1 MPCAIWYRLYDFVVR
16 VPYHSDKKT
25 YVYQFGLLLDY
36 AGDVVGFEFAV
47 VGALIA
53 ANMCVEKLV
62 KCRGVIMVACMAEF
76 VQKDEL
82 AQVLG

>member
-1 MPCAIWYRLYDFVVR
+1 MCKL
-16 VPYHSDKKT
+16 
-25 YVYQFGLLLDY
+25 GLLLDY

-62 KCRGVIMVACMAEF
+62 KRGGVIMVVCMAEL
-76 VQKDEL
+76 VQKDKL
-82 AQVLG
+82 AQVLGKKHNEERDADAITPTT

>member
-1 MPCAIWYRLYDFVVR
+1 MCKY
-16 VPYHSDKKT
+16 
-25 YVYQFGLLLDY
+25 GLLLDY

-62 KCRGVIMVACMAEF
+62 KRRGVIMVACMAEL
-76 VQKDEL
+76 VQKDKL

>member
-1 MPCAIWYRLYDFVVR
+1 MCKY
-16 VPYHSDKKT
+16 
-25 YVYQFGLLLDY
+25 GLLLDY

-62 KCRGVIMVACMAEF
+62 KRRGVIMVARMAEL
-76 VQKDEL
+76 VQKDKL
-82 AQVLG
+82 AQVLRKEHDEERDADAIVPTA

>member
-1 MPCAIWYRLYDFVVR
+1 MICHSRTALTRKHLYQ
-16 VPYHSDKKT
+16 Y
-25 YVYQFGLLLDY
+25 GLLLDY

-53 ANMCVEKLV
+53 VNMCVEKLV
-62 KCRGVIMVACMAEF
+62 KRRGVIMVACVAEL

>member
-1 MPCAIWYRLYDFVVR
+1 MCKL
-16 VPYHSDKKT
+16 
-25 YVYQFGLLLDY
+25 GLLFDY
-36 AGDVVGFEFAV
+36 VGDVVGFEFAV

-62 KCRGVIMVACMAEF
+62 KRRGVIMVACVAEF
-76 VQKDEL
+76 VEHDKL

>member
-1 MPCAIWYRLYDFVVR
+1 MCKY
-16 VPYHSDKKT
+16 
-25 YVYQFGLLLDY
+25 GLLFDY

-62 KCRGVIMVACMAEF
+62 KRRRVIMVACMAELM
-76 VQKDEL
+76 QKDKL

>member
-1 MPCAIWYRLYDFVVR
+1 MICHSRTTLTRKYLY
-16 VPYHSDKKT
+16 H
-25 YVYQFGLLLDY
+25 FGLLFDY
-36 AGDVVGFEFAV
+36 SGDVVGFEFAV

-62 KCRGVIMVACMAEF
+62 KCRGVIMVARMAEL

>member
-1 MPCAIWYRLYDFVVR
+1 MICHSRTTLTRKHVR
-16 VPYHSDKKT
+16 KL
-25 YVYQFGLLLDY
+25 GLLLDY

-53 ANMCVEKLV
+53 ANMCVEKLG
-62 KCRGVIMVACMAEF
+62 KRRGVIMVARMAEL

>member
-1 MPCAIWYRLYDFVVR
+1 MVSFVIC
-16 VPYHSDKKT
+16 HSRTTLTRKHL
-25 YVYQFGLLLDY
+25 YQFELLLDY

-62 KCRGVIMVACMAEF
+62 KRCGVIMVARMTEF

>member
-1 MPCAIWYRLYDFVVR
+1 MCK
-16 VPYHSDKKT
+16 SE
-25 YVYQFGLLLDY
+25 LLLDY

-62 KCRGVIMVACMAEF
+62 KRRRVIMVACMAEL
-76 VQKDEL
+76 V
-82 AQVLG
+82 

>member
-1 MPCAIWYRLYDFVVR
+1 MIC
-16 VPYHSDKKT
+16 HSRTTLTRK
-25 YVYQFGLLLDY
+25 YLYQFGLLFGY

-47 VGALIA
+47 VGALIV

-62 KCRGVIMVACMAEF
+62 KHRGVIMVACMAEL